1 MFKEI
6 FKLQEETDGG
16 DATSYVSGG
25 AVAPATADQ
34 SADGLDAAQ
43 WGALGESFDADE
55 SDESV
60 TVEGDL
66 AVERT
71 EEKGEQPQPLE
82 SPVNPVTPVQSDQSS
97 PVVPPATPTQIA
109 APETPTQPVAP
120 PEVYQSWKV
129 AREKELESLYALN
142 EEDAQAALTEPEKL
156 LPRMAAKLHIGVLEA
171 SVRAMQAMMPVMLN
185 QVTQATELNT
195 RAKNLFQSINP
206 DLADPRYEPHILELG
221 QLYRTRNQ
229 TASPE
234 EAARVIGDLVRV
246 AFGLTRTPP
255 TQQQAA
261 QPTPPATPF
270 SPVRGGGVKVGGQV
284 KPLNPFDALDR
295 EFDEDEF

>member
-34 SADGLDAAQ
+34 SDDGLDAAQ

-71 EEKGEQPQPLE
+71 EEKGEPPQPLE
-82 SPVNPVTPVQSDQSS
+82 SPVNPVTPVQSDQSA
-97 PVVPPATPTQIA
+97 PVVPTATPTQIA

-120 PEVYQSWKV
+120 PEVYQSWRV
-129 AREKELESLYALN
+129 AREKELEGLYALN

-156 LPRMAAKLHIGVLEA
+156 LPKMAAKLHIGVL
-171 SVRAMQAMMPVMLN
+171 SLLFGLSQFTYKLN
-185 QVTQATELNT
+185 LWVYT
-195 RAKNLFQSINP
+195 FF
-206 DLADPRYEPHILELG
+206 
-221 QLYRTRNQ
+221 
-229 TASPE
+229 
-234 EAARVIGDLVRV
+234 VIGTVQ
-246 AFGLTRTPP
+246 FIIEGKRT
-255 TQQQAA
+255 
-261 QPTPPATPF
+261 
-270 SPVRGGGVKVGGQV
+270 SK
-284 KPLNPFDALDR
+284 DR
-295 EFDEDEF
+295 ISYKEYIKKIYKT